1 MASRLIEWVLQ
12 VKDETG
18 PALDGAA
25 EGAENAA
32 DKLDDLTESQ
42 ADAEKAAGR
51 SKEVMEGFATA
62 LDQVSPAAGAAVR
75 GVGALTGGM
84 KSAAAATGASLTI
97 LGPLT
102 AAIGLLG
109 GTYLLLKK
117 NLDEATAAQERA
129 NAKAKEAMAIG
140 RQVEIQKLREA
151 AQIGEIT
158 EAELNLR
165 LARFAASD
173 VFGEW
178 IAAEEDALRSREA
191 LLTKLESQASATE
204 RDTASFGAFRAGGSN
219 LRAMEEAST
228 RARDAQNAHTAS
240 IEAANGS
247 IETQRVKVDNLRAAQ
262 ERFVQSLVVTSS
274 AQTAATTATETGGG
288 GTSGGD
294 GLADELD
301 AQRAAWESLAAM
313 RVEFGSEEA
322 KILSAAQDYYSQIL
336 DIEEALEGVAGAEEK
351 IAELQEQI
359 TEWTERQLEALE
371 AVDRRQDALIR
382 LAEIRSELN
391 QDTISEEDAIRDE
404 YERQMMALNAI
415 ERSLRGVQGA
425 EESLALAREAA
436 NERYKRDLDAIAVV
450 QEEIAVSA
458 DETAQRGRGLAAAQ
472 GAVGFAQAGVS
483 GGAAGI
489 AGNLGPIGDIVSAVL
504 GILESVGSLG
514 AQGIGDRLEQT
525 NENIVK
531 GIRELPEL
539 IGEVLPE
546 VVSEFLEA
554 LIRALFETADDL
566 VVAIIEGTI
575 DAAAFVVGQ
584 LPRILIE
591 AFGNLI
597 NDILTRIFPKM
608 FGRGGEIPEGFEG
621 MPDTGGDFGTTV
633 FTDDK
638 RMIEVLGSKDSG
650 AMSIDRTGLYVVH
663 QGEQIIQNNGRGTQ
677 SAGGGTTMGGGVQVV
692 TTGVVAPGFMD
703 LLSDAIREAQAR
715 GLVFG

>member
-436 NERYKRDLDAIAVV
+436 NEQYKRDMDALEE
-450 QEEIAVSA
+450 QERAARARAEEERRAS
-458 DETAQRGRGLAAAQ
+458 RLSAAQ
-472 GAVGFAQAGVS
+472 GAVGFAQAGIS

-489 AGNLGPIGDIVSAVL
+489 AGNLGPIGDIVAAVL

-554 LIRALFETADDL
+554 LILALSETADDL